1 MPITTSQSPV
11 APLIRLD
18 FEAVMIS
25 VLPQTCHRTAMPNP
39 GNLPRRR
46 TLEWEAVTEQAMA
59 DNNAPKTGIGIIIG
73 EILVL
78 SAAFF
83 ILTGGALGGKKTVQ
97 GDRDLP
103 PVASG
108 TATK

>member
-1 MPITTSQSPV
+1 
-11 APLIRLD
+11 
-18 FEAVMIS
+18 
-25 VLPQTCHRTAMPNP
+25 
-39 GNLPRRR
+39 
-46 TLEWEAVTEQAMA
+46 MA
-59 DNNAPKTGIGIIIG
+59 DNNAPHGGIAIILG
-73 EILVL
+73 GILVL

-83 ILTGGALGGKKTVQ
+83 ILTGGNLGGKKTVE

>member
-1 MPITTSQSPV
+1 
-11 APLIRLD
+11 
-18 FEAVMIS
+18 
-25 VLPQTCHRTAMPNP
+25 
-39 GNLPRRR
+39 
-46 TLEWEAVTEQAMA
+46 MA
-59 DNNAPKTGIGIIIG
+59 DNNAPKAGIGIVIG
-73 EILVL
+73 GILVL

-83 ILTGGALGGKKTVQ
+83 ILSGGDLGGKKTVQ

>member
-1 MPITTSQSPV
+1 
-11 APLIRLD
+11 LIKLD
-18 FEAVMIS
+18 CCAAVMIS
-25 VLPQTCHRTAMPNP
+25 ISPRTFHRTAMGNP
-39 GNLPRRR
+39 RNPCSRQALGCEP
-46 TLEWEAVTEQAMA
+46 VTEQVMA
-59 DNNAPKTGIGIIIG
+59 DNNAPKAGIGIILG
-73 EILVL
+73 GILVL

-83 ILTGGALGGKKTVQ
+83 ILTGGDLGGKKTVQ